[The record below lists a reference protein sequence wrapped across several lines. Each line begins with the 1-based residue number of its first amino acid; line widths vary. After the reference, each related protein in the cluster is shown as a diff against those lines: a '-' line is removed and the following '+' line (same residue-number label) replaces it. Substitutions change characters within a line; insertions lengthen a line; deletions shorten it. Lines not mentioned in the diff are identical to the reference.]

1 MNTDQDIENMYEK
14 NTIFICQKEIC
25 FTWIENVT
33 LDYRSKVQFLKSIS
47 GFFIAKYQMLVK
59 QQINSSKVT
68 FGT

>member
-1 MNTDQDIENMYEK
+1 MNTDQGIENMYEK

-25 FTWIENVT
+25 FAWIENVT
-33 LDYRSKVQFLKSIS
+33 LDYRSKVQFSKIIS

-59 QQINSSKVT
+59 QQINSSKVR